1 MLKKLLAVFAG
12 AAATGVSAQSTT
24 RSTDEALLLQ
34 IAERS
39 KTDPLAGAKIGG
51 GEVAQRL
58 LGTMKTERGVH
69 IESILCALGALA
81 EYACQAS
88 VRAKAVAGGLPEV
101 GLLTVVRTKDG
112 RTYYF
117 GDNLNKPLAE
127 STYSVWSIA
136 GGSAQQAGCS
146 NLPDLSEIFKHTSSS
161 IGTPSFGRPR
171 VPEANAPHDLP
182 IKYVRT
188 LWPTLRPLIVRCCP
202 EPEHW
207 PILLG
212 FSIAQIVVVGRS
224 ALDPCLAVRLVMESA
239 IPMSKVDL
247 SDA

>member
-1 MLKKLLAVFAG
+1 MLKKLLAAFAG
-12 AAATGVSAQSTT
+12 AAATGAAAQSTT

-51 GEVAQRL
+51 GEVARRL

-69 IESILCALGALA
+69 IESILCALGAVA
-81 EYACQAS
+81 GYSCQAS

-112 RTYYF
+112 KTYYF

-127 STYSVWSIA
+127 PKYSIWSIA
-136 GGSAQQAGCS
+136 GGGAQQAGCN
-146 NLPDLSEIFKHTSSS
+146 NLPDLSEVFKHTSSS
-161 IGTPSFGRPR
+161 VGTQSFGKPR
-171 VPEANAPHDLP
+171 VPEKNAPHDLP
-182 IKYVRT
+182 INYVRT
-188 LWPTLRPLIVRCCP
+188 LWPMLKPLIVKCCP
-202 EPEHW
+202 NPEHW
-207 PILLG
+207 PILLS
-212 FSIAQIVVVGRS
+212 FSIAEIIVMGRS